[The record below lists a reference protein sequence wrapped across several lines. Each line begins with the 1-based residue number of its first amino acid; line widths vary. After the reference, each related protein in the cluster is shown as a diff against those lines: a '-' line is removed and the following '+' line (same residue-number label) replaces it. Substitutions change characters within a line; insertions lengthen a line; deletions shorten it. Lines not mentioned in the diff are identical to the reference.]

1 MAGKGKLFLFFF
13 VSFSVGKNQICLTE
27 RWLFTLTH
35 NVSRL
40 CVRAGLLPGN
50 VLLKTLI
57 SRIRNLSTEDENP
70 AWRIAA
76 VVARFFA
83 NYFFIAEIIINI
95 GLLISSFISGYFFR
109 ISSEGFGSD
118 ISRISKFD

>member
-1 MAGKGKLFLFFF
+1 MNA
-13 VSFSVGKNQICLTE
+13 
-27 RWLFTLTH
+27 

-83 NYFFIAEIIINI
+83 NYFFIA
-95 GLLISSFISGYFFR
+95 
-109 ISSEGFGSD
+109 
-118 ISRISKFD
+118 